1 MYKCSI
7 CGWEGPEAPF
17 DCDKAN
23 LVLDEYWKS
32 MGENFQK
39 SYELLVQKGNRDLR
53 IFNFT
58 LMIIKYSLLVD
69 ANDRNKGTI
78 QLIATRLAF
87 SAASAFT
94 LALNGYYH
102 NSMMIIRDIMEIGF
116 LLDYFTYK
124 PESILDWT
132 TCNDEKRKSDYSV
145 PVLYRKL
152 TGLEKTHNNSRKF
165 IYSEY
170 SRMFTHAS
178 PNFAFLITKN
188 GERITDPMIRDDQ
201 LEFCIW
207 ELSLWTEFAMVSYLS
222 NLYPKENR
230 PPNSQVDKLIAQ
242 LKQYLFEAEV
252 ASNKR

>member
-1 MYKCSI
+1 MYKCSA

-23 LVLDEYWKS
+23 LILDDYWKL
-32 MGENFQK
+32 MGGSFPK
-39 SYELLVQKGNRDLR
+39 SYDLLVKKGNQDLR
-53 IFNFT
+53 NYNFS

-69 ANDRNKGTI
+69 VKGKSEGII

-124 PESILDWT
+124 PELILDWA
-132 TCNDEKRKSDYSV
+132 TCDDKKRKKEYQASE
-145 PVLYRKL
+145 LYKKL
-152 TGLEKTHNNSRKF
+152 TGLENTHNNARKF

-170 SRMFTHAS
+170 SRIFTHTS
-178 PNFAFLITKN
+178 PNFAFFITKN
-188 GERITDPMIRDDQ
+188 GERITDPIICDDQ

-222 NLYPKENR
+222 NLYPKTNR
-230 PPNSQVDKLIAQ
+230 PPNSQVDKLIEH
-242 LKQYLFEAEV
+242 LKEYMFEVET
-252 ASNKR
+252 ASKKS